1 MFFRNSK
8 LKAAYYQ
15 CYANINPHTCEACLL
30 RHGALFS
37 NPAAVPPM
45 HEGCRC
51 QLLPVPSG
59 ELKERKLQTERMQ
72 AKAQAELRRRT
83 LFAEAMQRLDEDRE
97 LALKY
102 LKESVMI
109 DIYIEELESLHERH
123 QELLESDLAL
133 IKTLRKLFI
142 TAYFDKM
149 DQPKYQCIS
158 AGMYGQ
164 LETQGRKRIQAL
176 FADPTPQ

>member
-8 LKAAYYQ
+8 PKATCYQ
-15 CYANINPHTCEACLL
+15 YYANINPHTCEACLL
-30 RHGALFS
+30 RHGELFS
-37 NPAAVPPM
+37 NPVDVVPM

-51 QLLPVPSG
+51 RLLPVSPDD
-59 ELKERKLQTERMQ
+59 LKERKVRVERMQ
-72 AKAQAELRRRT
+72 AKAQAELRRRA
-83 LFAEAMQRLDEDRE
+83 LFAEVMQRLDEDLE
-97 LALKY
+97 LALEY

-109 DIYIEELESLHERH
+109 DVYIEELESLHERYRDR
-123 QELLESDLAL
+123 LESDPAL

-142 TAYFDKM
+142 AAYFNKM

-176 FADPTPQ
+176 FADPSQ